1 MRSLIL
7 LGAALLNANC
17 QTDGGE
23 PKKQGAQVS
32 DAKHDSSPP
41 LTEIPPAK
49 EKEGQR
55 VHPVKPLPRPKPQ
68 DAGTD
73 DKEAR

>member
-1 MRSLIL
+1 M
-7 LGAALLNANC
+7 
-17 QTDGGE
+17 
-23 PKKQGAQVS
+23 
-32 DAKHDSSPP
+32 
-41 LTEIPPAK
+41 PPAK

-68 DAGTD
+68 DGGTD